1 MFVYLSTW
9 PLIDDAFIEL
19 GNLDNLF
26 SDKLVLIDLQVFSQV
41 SASLDTVE
49 LGINSQDTEEILN
62 RMKNEVGV
70 SFERTDQCFVISGS
84 LSQIN
89 NCQFLLQTYLNKEE
103 NISDKLNKFSLE
115 VDHQG
120 FAETSPAQLSTGVIV
135 ATPVKEKPVAKVQ
148 YIGNLQREDGKGIK
162 HPPIA
167 EKQTFKVDTLA
178 ISFMKRFFQ
187 KQIQN
192 IEENCSVECVTLSDG
207 IQITLQPKPDCDQ
220 TKHIEACSD
229 FLMLLESAS
238 QGMSTWELDSKG
250 ADEDSDVSLIQSL
263 STKYPVILERLQ
275 DNGRFVVYGDSAS
288 VEQVKLSVQGKL
300 PEQVTGDDP
309 TGTQEMEMA
318 AQGSVS
324 IETYNYRTENGVNV
338 SLRYGDIT
346 SENADAIVNPAN
358 EFLCHA
364 AGLAESIARL
374 GGREIKK
381 ESEDLIAKRRNGA
394 LNVGDAVHTKAGN
407 LPCKFVI
414 HAVGPEWGKQSEK
427 KAINLLQ
434 KACVESLKLASKLGL
449 SSIALPAISSGVYR
463 TPIDVCASAMLN
475 GIQEYLEY
483 LKKPD
488 EPKKDDGKKK
498 LPKVNG
504 QNKGGEKKPAQKKEV
519 RKTKEA
525 PTEAAGNRKDQ
536 GKARLQD
543 IRFVLIDADAMDVFE
558 KEFIKRFGGDKTNT
572 SDDDDESL

>member
-1 MFVYLSTW
+1 M
-9 PLIDDAFIEL
+9 
-19 GNLDNLF
+19 
-26 SDKLVLIDLQVFSQV
+26 
-41 SASLDTVE
+41 E
-49 LGINSQDTEEILN
+49 LGINSQETKEILD

-70 SFERTDQCFVISGS
+70 SFERTDQHFVISGS

-89 NCQFLLQTYLNKEE
+89 NCQVLVQTYLNQEE

-135 ATPVKEKPVAKVQ
+135 ATPVEEKPVAKVQ
-148 YIGNLQREDGKGIK
+148 YIGNLKREDGKGIR

-167 EKQTFKVDTLA
+167 EKQTFKADPLA
-178 ISFMKRFFQ
+178 ICFMKRFFQ
-187 KQIQN
+187 EQMQN
-192 IEENCSVECVTLSDG
+192 IEENCSVECVTVSDG
-207 IQITLQPKPDCDQ
+207 IKITLQPKPNCDQ
-220 TKHIEACSD
+220 TRHIDACSD

-263 STKYPVILERLQ
+263 STKYPVILERLR
-275 DNGRFVVYGDSAS
+275 DSGRFVVYGDSAS

-309 TGTQEMEMA
+309 TGTQEMEMT
-318 AQGSVS
+318 AQDSVS

-346 SENADAIVNPAN
+346 SENVDAIVNPAN
-358 EFLCHA
+358 GYLFHA
-364 AGLAESIARL
+364 AGLAESIVRL
-374 GGREIKK
+374 GGSEIQK
-381 ESEDLIAKRRNGA
+381 ESKHLIAKCHHRA
-394 LNVGDAVHTKAGN
+394 LNIGDAVHTKAGN

-427 KAINLLQ
+427 KTINLLQ
-434 KACVESLKLASKLGL
+434 KASAESLKLASELGL
-449 SSIALPAISSGVYR
+449 SSIALPAISSGVFR
-463 TPIDVCASAMLN
+463 IPIDVCAFAMLN

-488 EPKKDDGKKK
+488 EPKKDDGKRKP
-498 LPKVNG
+498 PKVNG

-519 RKTKEA
+519 RKTKKA
-525 PTEAAGNRKDQ
+525 PTEATANDGEQ
-536 GKARLQD
+536 GKSRLQD

-558 KEFIKRFGGDKTNT
+558 KEFIKRFGGGKANT
-572 SDDDDESL
+572 SDDDDESV

>member
-1 MFVYLSTW
+1 M
-9 PLIDDAFIEL
+9 
-19 GNLDNLF
+19 
-26 SDKLVLIDLQVFSQV
+26 
-41 SASLDTVE
+41 E
-49 LGINSQDTEEILN
+49 LGINSQDTEEILD

-70 SFERTDQCFVISGS
+70 SFERTDQYFVISGS

-89 NCQFLLQTYLNKEE
+89 NCQFLVQTYLNQEE

-115 VDHQG
+115 VHDQG
-120 FAETSPAQLSTGVIV
+120 IAETSPAQLSTGVIV
-135 ATPVKEKPVAKVQ
+135 ATPVEEKPVAKVQ

-167 EKQTFKVDTLA
+167 EKQTFKVDPRA
-178 ISFMKRFFQ
+178 ICFMERFFQ
-187 KQIQN
+187 EQMQN
-192 IEENCSVECVTLSDG
+192 IEENCSVECVAISDG

-220 TKHIEACSD
+220 TKHNKACSD

-238 QGMSTWELDSKG
+238 QGMSTWELDSEI

-263 STKYPVILERLQ
+263 STKYPVIVERFQ
-275 DNGRFVVYGDSAS
+275 DNGPFVVYGDSAS

-309 TGTQEMEMA
+309 TGTQEMEMS

-324 IETYNYRTENGVNV
+324 IETYNYRAENGVNV

-346 SENADAIVNPAN
+346 SENVDAIVNPAN
-358 EFLCHA
+358 EILCHA
-364 AGLAESIARL
+364 AGLAESIVRL
-374 GGREIKK
+374 GGREIEK
-381 ESEDLIAKRRNGA
+381 ESNTLIAKRHHRG
-394 LNVGDAVHTKAGN
+394 LNVGDAVYTKAGN

-427 KAINLLQ
+427 KTINLLQ
-434 KACVESLKLASKLGL
+434 KACAESLKLASELGL

-463 TPIDVCASAMLN
+463 TPIDVCAFAMLN

-488 EPKKDDGKKK
+488 EPKKDDGENTPPKENSQKKK
-498 LPKVNG
+498 DG
-504 QNKGGEKKPAQKKEV
+504 KKPAQKKKV
-519 RKTKEA
+519 QKKKEA
-525 PTEAAGNRKDQ
+525 LTEAAANGKDQ